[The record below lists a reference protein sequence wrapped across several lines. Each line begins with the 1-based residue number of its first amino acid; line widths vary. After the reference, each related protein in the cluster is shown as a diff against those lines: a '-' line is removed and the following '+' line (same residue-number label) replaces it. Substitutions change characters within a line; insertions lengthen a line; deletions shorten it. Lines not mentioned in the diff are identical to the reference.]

1 MSTYEDEVSDPIRF
15 WPPLDGYSSHV
26 DDKTATIADAIYA
39 VAAELRT
46 GNLIA
51 FKVAQQTAL
60 AQCTDAFIAPIKER
74 LGLTK

>member
-1 MSTYEDEVSDPIRF
+1 MNYEDEVTDPTRF

-39 VAAELRT
+39 VATELRT
-46 GNLIA
+46 ANLIA

-60 AQCTDAFIAPIKER
+60 ADCHNNYVAPIRER
-74 LGLTK
+74 LGLVK